1 MWDFADNKHLNSLTR
16 NMYENGKIVSAVCH
30 GVSALQNVKLSNGHY
45 LINGKKG
52 TGFAYFDESIA
63 GVKRFIPYNL
73 QQRLKDRGMIYSKA
87 FFPLGGHTV
96 VDGNLITGQNPN
108 SAKQTAQEAL
118 KAINSK

>member
-1 MWDFADNKHLNSLTR
+1 
-16 NMYENGKIVSAVCH
+16 MYENGKIVSAVCH
-30 GVSALQNVKLSNGHY
+30 GLSALQNVKLSNGQY

-63 GVKRFIPYNL
+63 GVKKFVPYNL

-108 SAKQTAQEAL
+108 SAKKNGSGSLES
-118 KAINSK
+118 N